1 MDAAHAHNSP
11 SAGTPDVDTAVSAI
25 HLSSNSLIGAN
36 LVAYAI
42 IIVAV
47 FQWSL
52 IFVSHCVLQRR
63 YVRRRPFVDRPADS
77 YPGVTII
84 RPIKGIDHGMQR
96 TLESSFRQSY
106 PGPVEILFAVEDPE
120 DPAIEVVEEIM
131 GRYPKA
137 QARVL
142 IGKDNV
148 GINPKV
154 NNMLK
159 AFDQ

>member
-1 MDAAHAHNSP
+1 MNAGAAHNSP
-11 SAGTPDVDTAVSAI
+11 GAGMPSVITAADATRMS
-25 HLSSNSLIGAN
+25 LNSSLISAN
-36 LVAYAI
+36 LAAYTILVLA
-42 IIVAV
+42 A
-47 FQWSL
+47 FQWLL

-63 YVRRRPFVDRPADS
+63 YVRRRPFVDRPTDD

-84 RPIKGIDHGMQR
+84 RPVKGVDHGMQR
-96 TLESSFRQSY
+96 TLESSFLQEY
-106 PGPVEILFAVEDPE
+106 PGPVEILFAVEDP
-120 DPAIEVVEEIM
+120 DDLAIEVISNIIA
-131 GRYPKA
+131 RYPKV

-159 AFDQ
+159 A